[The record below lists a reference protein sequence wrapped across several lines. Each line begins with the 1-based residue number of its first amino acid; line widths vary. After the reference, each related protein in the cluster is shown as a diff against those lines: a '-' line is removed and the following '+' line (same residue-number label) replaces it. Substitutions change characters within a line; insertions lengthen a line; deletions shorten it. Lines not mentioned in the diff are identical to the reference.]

1 MSLWRWR
8 PTTSLAGTLENSF
21 MSSVVK
27 VSYALNKATPVS
39 SPIHCLLLRGLI
51 SSTEVSGEAVLAA
64 SVPGVDGV
72 ATMTGPPFSVTCTFL
87 APRLDKGSFFLVLI
101 RVYILWLNLVVIPTR
116 GKHLLKKK
124 KKGMRRKGMM
134 SLIVTLFLLNV
145 KVAQDEGRGF
155 LTAVEGK
162 SPRVH

>member
-1 MSLWRWR
+1 
-8 PTTSLAGTLENSF
+8 

-39 SPIHCLLLRGLI
+39 SQLLEDRESTFSFCLSLIHCLLLRGLI

-116 GKHLLKKK
+116 GKHFKKK
-124 KKGMRRKGMM
+124 KKFLLL
-134 SLIVTLFLLNV
+134 SLTFTLFLLNV
-145 KVAQDEGRGF
+145 KVAQDEGRWF
-155 LTAVEGK
+155 RTKAIEGK